1 VRLVRRLVPQCLLA
15 SLLLA
20 AAAFAS
26 TDSMTCNVDLPSSH
40 VELSQGDQNSASHLQ
55 LSRPIAA
62 GAEVDLNQ
70 CSGSLSLVASKN
82 GQLNVSV
89 ELGHPASQHMAGDY
103 LELLDIS
110 PHKAIVHLHLPKSV
124 EARVIVEIPVTVQHV
139 EVNLARGEFSL
150 AANEVRGERQIN
162 VGYGQVKVQG
172 NDDTYESMEIN
183 VGLGSL
189 HDHRRGGENHHLIV
203 AHSYAGNGKGRIE
216 INVGMG
222 HVDVYPTQDAPI

>member
-1 VRLVRRLVPQCLLA
+1 MRLIRRLVPQCLLA

-20 AAAFAS
+20 GAAFAG

-40 VELSQGDQNSASHLQ
+40 AELAEGDQNTASHLQ
-55 LSRPIAA
+55 VSRPIAA
-62 GAEVDLNQ
+62 NAEVALDQ
-70 CSGSLSLVASKN
+70 CSGNLSLIASKN

-89 ELGHPASQHMAGDY
+89 ELGHPVSQHMAGDY
-103 LELLDIS
+103 LELLDIT

-124 EARVIVEIPVTVQHV
+124 EAKVIVEIPATVQDV

-150 AANEVRGERQIN
+150 AANQVKGERQIN
-162 VGYGQVKVQG
+162 VGYGQVKVEG

-203 AHSYAGNGKGRIE
+203 AHSYAGSGKGRIE

-222 HVDVYPTQDAPI
+222 HVDVYPTQEAPI